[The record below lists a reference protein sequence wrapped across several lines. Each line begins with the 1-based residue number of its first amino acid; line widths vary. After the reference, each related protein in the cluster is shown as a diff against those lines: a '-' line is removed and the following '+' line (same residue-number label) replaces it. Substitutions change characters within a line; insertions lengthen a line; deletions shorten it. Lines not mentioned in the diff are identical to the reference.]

1 MPKRTPGARSR
12 PGVARRAV
20 PSRVRRPSARPLLAF
35 GALYAGVAAW
45 RPLPV
50 WVHALYGF
58 ASLLAFVV
66 YAIDKAAAA
75 DRRARM
81 PERVLHAIALAGG
94 WPGALL
100 AQRLLNHKSGK
111 AAFRTRFAVTVAFN
125 VSAFV
130 LLATPAGGWLWAR
143 ATGGG

>member
-1 MPKRTPGARSR
+1 MPKRSRSARR
-12 PGVARRAV
+12 PAVARRAA
-20 PSRVRRPSARPLLAF
+20 PSRVRGPSPWPLLAF

-45 RPLPV
+45 RSLPA
-50 WVHALYGF
+50 WVHALYGL
-58 ASLLAFVV
+58 ASLLAFAV

-75 DRRARM
+75 DRRART
-81 PERVLHAIALAGG
+81 PERALHAIALAGG

-111 AAFRTRFAVTVAFN
+111 AAFRTRFFATVVLN